1 MRTHGRQASHF
12 RREFQVAG
20 AVLALAF
27 QELGSIHL
35 LALNLQ
41 IKRNHQLDSNV
52 FCDID
57 TVMSTGNKYIQE
69 HSARLEDL
77 FITRRQFL
85 QRAGMGLGMLGLT
98 ALLSEELA
106 RSSASGEEVANLLP
120 RRAPLPAKAKHV
132 IHIFAQGA
140 PSHVDTW
147 DPKPMLTQYDG
158 KTIPGMEGV
167 AMASP
172 FKFEKKGRSG
182 IEVSEV
188 FPKLGELV
196 DDLAVV
202 RSMYTDIPAH
212 EVATVFMNTG
222 STRLARP
229 SLGSWVLYGLGTEN
243 QNMPGYISLR
253 PGGTPTGG
261 SANWQ
266 SSFLPGVYQGVS
278 INTKLPGVHQLIQNI
293 RNQYTSL
300 PEQRRQLDLVH
311 KLNELHSQNLQKD
324 AQLEA
329 RLQAYEMAF
338 KMQTEATDAFD
349 LNREPPEVRNAYGRT
364 PQANQ
369 LLIAR
374 RLIERGVRFVQVWAG
389 GWDHHQDI
397 EERLPERAR
406 EIDQPLAALIAD
418 LKQRNLFE
426 STLIIWGGEFGRKP
440 VRDRNGNDNPGRDH
454 NAKAFTTVLAGGG
467 VKGGTIYGATDEFG
481 AAAMEN
487 KVHIHD
493 LHATILALLGFDH
506 QKLTYRYNGRDFR
519 LTDVSG
525 QVVKSLIA

>member
-1 MRTHGRQASHF
+1 M
-12 RREFQVAG
+12 
-20 AVLALAF
+20 
-27 QELGSIHL
+27 
-35 LALNLQ
+35 
-41 IKRNHQLDSNV
+41 LDFSV
-52 FCDID
+52 FYDID
-57 TVMSTGNKYIQE
+57 TVMSTGNKYLQE
-69 HSARLEDL
+69 HSARLENL

-85 QRAGMGLGMLGLT
+85 QRTGMGFGMLGLAT
-98 ALLSEELA
+98 LLSEELS
-106 RSSASGEEVANLLP
+106 RSSASAEEVANLSP
-120 RRAPLPAKAKHV
+120 RTSPLPAKAKHV

-147 DPKPMLTQYDG
+147 DPKPALAQYDG
-158 KTIPGMEGV
+158 KSIPGMEGV

-172 FKFEKKGRSG
+172 FKFDKKGQSG

-253 PGGTPTGG
+253 PGGTPPGG

-293 RNQYTSL
+293 RNQYTPLS
-300 PEQRRQLDLVH
+300 EQRRQLDLVH
-311 KLNELHSQNLQKD
+311 KLNELHSQNLQKE

-349 LNREPPEVRNAYGRT
+349 LNREPPDVRSAYGRT
-364 PQANQ
+364 PQGNQ
-369 LLIAR
+369 LLISR
-374 RLIERGVRFVQVWAG
+374 RLIERGVRFIQVWAG

-397 EERLPERAR
+397 EERLTERAK

-426 STLIIWGGEFGRKP
+426 STLVIWGGEFGRKP

-481 AAAMEN
+481 AAAVEN

-525 QVVKSLIA
+525 EVVKSVIA